1 MFSKIKNN
9 SINQSINYPIRTLII
24 SICCTLFVF
33 WGFKNFKVD
42 DDLVKTFPQNMESK
56 LIWDD
61 IQEQFGQTEF
71 IFVAFGE
78 PGHDILKDKWAVAQS
93 QFFTDAILQI
103 MPDKVDKVIS
113 LSTYNKIDGDSI
125 EIDIGLLQDEN
136 FIGTF
141 SNDLITTKKLDNIRT
156 YLDNNPEQK
165 KRLISSNNDYLNI
178 AIRPIDD
185 SSFSDIVFEV
195 KDLAY
200 KHLGNYDIHFAGQP
214 YLAGETP
221 ALIKKDVSTLML
233 IGIIIMFIILF
244 LNLRSFY
251 AVFIIIL
258 TILSSF
264 SAMLGFMGWMRYLTG
279 SNYFDFT
286 MMNTSMPIILL
297 TIANSDG
304 VHIVSRF
311 FRELRIS
318 KDKKTALQS
327 TMGNLT
333 QPIFLTSVTTS
344 AAFITM
350 IASPLEYMVGYSFG
364 IAFGV
369 MWALFLSCTMLPS
382 LISLKNWAL
391 NSRAIANES
400 SLERF
405 TAYLGQLVTSKPR
418 IVLFGGLFVVFIS
431 MIGIWFVN
439 VEVNVIKFYKKG
451 NPIREST
458 VFIDENFTGTM
469 NLSIKLENEFTDSDG
484 YPDYDNYL
492 KVYNLQK
499 FLEENNQISTTFSF
513 IDVLG
518 DAHKAYMDTESD
530 FIPDEDTLDGIYR
543 FLGSSS
549 DDIRND
555 LISLLGTD
563 YERDLSY
570 LDKFLVTAMIKTIST
585 AEIQALI
592 EETENYIEQNFIILT
607 NYNGVWNLGEQFI
620 DTNENGLYD
629 QAEEFIDTNEN
640 GFYDQT
646 EKFTDINKNDIWDDK
661 EEFSDY
667 QKKIQISGLS
677 VFINDF
683 VNIIVK
689 SSITSILLSII
700 IILFITGL
708 FFRSIKWG
716 MLSIVPLVSAVI
728 LNFGLMGIFGV
739 DLNHMTALLSAVII
753 GVGVDFSIHY
763 ISDYRR
769 NLINNVDVDKI
780 NLKTAQDVGYP
791 VLLDVVSNMGFIALL
806 FSILIP
812 LNHMGGLMVFAMIST
827 SFGTLTVLAGLI
839 QILKVKKV

>member
-9 SINQSINYPIRTLII
+9 LINQSLNSPIRTLII
-24 SICCTLFVF
+24 SILCTLFIF

-61 IQEQFGQTEF
+61 IQEEFGQTEF
-71 IFVAFGE
+71 IFVAFGK
-78 PGHDILKDKWAVAQS
+78 PGHNILNDKWAIAQS
-93 QFFTDAILQI
+93 QFFTDAILSEI
-103 MPDKVDKVIS
+103 SDKVDKVIS
-113 LSTYNKIDGDSI
+113 LSTYNKIDGNNDFL
-125 EIDIGLLQDEN
+125 DIGLLQDED
-136 FIGTF
+136 FIKNF
-141 SNDLITTKKLDNIRT
+141 SNDEITLKSLDYIRT
-156 YLDNNPEQK
+156 YLNNNPEQK

-185 SSFSDIVFEV
+185 SSFSEIVLQV
-195 KDLAY
+195 KDLADQ
-200 KHLGNYDIHFAGQP
+200 HLGDYDIHFAGQP

-221 ALIKKDVSTLML
+221 GLIKKDVSTLML

-244 LNLRSFY
+244 LNLRSLY
-251 AVFIIIL
+251 AVLVIIL
-258 TILSSF
+258 TILCSF
-264 SAMLGFMGWMRYLTG
+264 LAMLGFMGWMRYLTG

-318 KDKKTALQS
+318 KDKKVALQL
-327 TMGNLT
+327 TMSSLT
-333 QPIFLTSVTTS
+333 QPIFLTSITTS

-350 IASPLEYMVGYSFG
+350 IYSPLEYMIGYSLG

-382 LISLKNWAL
+382 LISIKNWGL
-391 NSRAIANES
+391 NSRAIANENL
-400 SLERF
+400 LERF
-405 TAYLGQLVTSKPR
+405 TAFLGQFVVSKPH
-418 IVLFGGLFVVFIS
+418 IVLFGGLFVVFGS

-439 VEVNVIKFYKKG
+439 VEVNVIKFYKQG

-458 VFIDENFTGTM
+458 VFVDDNFTGTM
-469 NLSIKLENEFTDSDG
+469 NLSIKLETEITDNEG
-484 YPDYDNYL
+484 IPNYDNYL
-492 KVYNLQK
+492 KLYNLQQ
-499 FLEENNQISTTFSF
+499 FLESNEQISMTFSF
-513 IDVLG
+513 ADILG
-518 DAHKAYMDTESD
+518 QSYKAYTNSD
-530 FIPDEDTLDGIYR
+530 SEFIPSPEELTGTYTMLDYSDKSEIED
-543 FLGSSS
+543 
-549 DDIRND
+549 D
-555 LISLLGTD
+555 LISLLGENYD
-563 YERDLSY
+563 DADVGFGD
-570 LDKFLVTAMIKTIST
+570 LDKLLVTAMIKTIST
-585 AEIQALI
+585 AEIQTLI
-592 EETENYIEQNFIILT
+592 QETENYIDEHFNS
-607 NYNGVWNLGEQFI
+607 
-620 DTNENGLYD
+620 
-629 QAEEFIDTNEN
+629 EESNIE
-640 GFYDQT
+640 
-646 EKFTDINKNDIWDDK
+646 
-661 EEFSDY
+661 
-667 QKKIQISGLS
+667 ISGLS

-683 VNIIVK
+683 VNIIVQ

-700 IILFITGL
+700 LILFITGL

-716 MLSIVPLVSAVI
+716 LLSIVPLTSAVI

-769 NLINNVDVDKI
+769 NLINKVDVDKI

-827 SFGTLTVLAGLI
+827 SFGTLTVLASLI